1 MITGRLTY
9 STFSF
14 AIIGCLH
21 FILGHLGFLSVNII
35 EDGSF
40 LPDVLISFLTP
51 REIRCIYLLRA
62 L

>member
-14 AIIGCLH
+14 TIIGCLH
-21 FILGHLGFLSVNII
+21 FILGHLSFLSVHII

-40 LPDVLISFLTP
+40 LPDIFISFLTL
-51 REIRCIYLLRA
+51 REIRCFYLLRA